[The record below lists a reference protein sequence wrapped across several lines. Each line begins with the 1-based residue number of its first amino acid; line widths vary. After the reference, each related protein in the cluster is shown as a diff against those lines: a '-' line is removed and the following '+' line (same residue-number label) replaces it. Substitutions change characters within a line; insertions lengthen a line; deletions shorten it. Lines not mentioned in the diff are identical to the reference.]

1 MRCTLEYPCPHSQ
14 SPLAQQPHCRSPPPT
29 QPSEYPQRRLV
40 SLRCGAK
47 AMLKP
52 QIAETKR
59 QLEFYQTYDI
69 LS

>member
-1 MRCTLEYPCPHSQ
+1 
-14 SPLAQQPHCRSPPPT
+14 
-29 QPSEYPQRRLV
+29 V